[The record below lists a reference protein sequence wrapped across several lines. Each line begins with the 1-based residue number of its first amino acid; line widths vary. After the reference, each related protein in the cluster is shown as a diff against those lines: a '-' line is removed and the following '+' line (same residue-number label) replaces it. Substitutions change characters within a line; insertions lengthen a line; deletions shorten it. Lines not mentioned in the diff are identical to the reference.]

1 MLQIYTDEA
10 NQKQK
15 IDTNNQI
22 SLGNDFFYNKEK
34 ERDINA
40 NNIQK
45 HVTI

>member
-22 SLGNDFFYNKEK
+22 SLGNDFFYNKE
-34 ERDINA
+34 RDINA